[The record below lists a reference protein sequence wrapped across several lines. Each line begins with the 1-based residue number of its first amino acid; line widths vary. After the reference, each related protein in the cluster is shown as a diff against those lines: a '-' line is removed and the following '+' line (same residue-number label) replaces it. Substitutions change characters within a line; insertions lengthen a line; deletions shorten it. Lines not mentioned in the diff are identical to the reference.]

1 MAETTAARSPRKLK
15 ACDTCRSR
23 KIKCHYPVDDTV
35 CRGCRSSGTSCTQEK
50 IRRKRGPAKRSTLR
64 HTPRDEAATTSPAS
78 SSNAPSI
85 PQPTAG
91 SPLGSQHAISSPSV
105 ADINS
110 QASPTV
116 VSGGLDFHGLCSRSL
131 VLSILTDWSRFVWP
145 LASLLHKKRFLRRV
159 LQREDERNPTFC
171 ALVLSTCA
179 VTVTTLRRNSF
190 HKYRGV
196 TVAKCIG
203 LIEQGQMLQR
213 PAAYTL
219 DWCISCYNVA
229 SSLHALDGDAE
240 LRVYQAIKDAMAG
253 VQWLLFCDGER
264 ETRSLHDQEMLKRL
278 YWLMSMW
285 QLAAELRGEPY
296 LSYLPC
302 RSFTQILETMRPL
315 PLSDAE
321 LGVPE
326 PDVDIPVLWPGVEE
340 TWMRDD
346 EQYITGL
353 NSLIDIMLVWEDA
366 KVDMTHKSP
375 TDTLRE
381 GMARIQ
387 AVLDNLIP
395 ELRWSGG
402 LARYPQPCRSH
413 EAQTV
418 NILITS
424 LYLRSNLLQNLGQI
438 PGITHQGIVSDVLE
452 ILEHISEEV
461 QEANGFSLVKKVRDI
476 GAAYLQELRVTGDG
490 TMQAVDES
498 AQRTVNTL
506 LARLERLDSGSRERG
521 Y

>member
-1 MAETTAARSPRKLK
+1 
-15 ACDTCRSR
+15 
-23 KIKCHYPVDDTV
+23 
-35 CRGCRSSGTSCTQEK
+35 
-50 IRRKRGPAKRSTLR
+50 
-64 HTPRDEAATTSPAS
+64 
-78 SSNAPSI
+78 
-85 PQPTAG
+85 
-91 SPLGSQHAISSPSV
+91 
-105 ADINS
+105 
-110 QASPTV
+110 
-116 VSGGLDFHGLCSRSL
+116 
-131 VLSILTDWSRFVWP
+131 
-145 LASLLHKKRFLRRV
+145 
-159 LQREDERNPTFC
+159 
-171 ALVLSTCA
+171 
-179 VTVTTLRRNSF
+179 
-190 HKYRGV
+190 
-196 TVAKCIG
+196 
-203 LIEQGQMLQR
+203 MLQR

-229 SSLHALDGDAE
+229 SSLHALDGEAE

-264 ETRSLHDQEMLKRL
+264 ETRSLHGREMLKRL

-285 QLAAELRGEPY
+285 QLYWSL
-296 LSYLPC
+296 
-302 RSFTQILETMRPL
+302 
-315 PLSDAE
+315 
-321 LGVPE
+321 
-326 PDVDIPVLWPGVEE
+326 EE

-346 EQYITGL
+346 KQYMTGL

-366 KVDMTHKSP
+366 KVYMTHKSP

-424 LYLRSNLLQNLGQI
+424 LYLRSNLVQNLGQI

-452 ILEHISEEV
+452 ILQHISEEV
-461 QEANGFSLVKKVRDI
+461 QEASGFSLVKKVRDI

-490 TMQAVDES
+490 TMQTVNES
-498 AQRTVNTL
+498 AQLVNL
-506 LARLERLDSGSRERG
+506 ILYDLENEHHTPVWPERRIPEKA
-521 Y
+521 

>member
-1 MAETTAARSPRKLK
+1 MPPRY
-15 ACDTCRSR
+15 CNR
-23 KIKCHYPVDDTV
+23 
-35 CRGCRSSGTSCTQEK
+35 Q
-50 IRRKRGPAKRSTLR
+50 
-64 HTPRDEAATTSPAS
+64 AS
-78 SSNAPSI
+78 SPF
-85 PQPTAG
+85 
-91 SPLGSQHAISSPSV
+91 GSQHAVSSPSV

-116 VSGGLDFHGLCSRSL
+116 VSGGLEFHGLCSRSL
-131 VLSILTDWSRFVWP
+131 VLSILTDWSRFAWP

-159 LQREDERNPTFC
+159 LQREDERNSTFC

-196 TVAKCIG
+196 TIAKCIG

-229 SSLHALDGDAE
+229 SSLHALDGEAE

-264 ETRSLHDQEMLKRL
+264 ETRSLHDREMLKRL

-285 QLAAELRGEPY
+285 QLYWSLCTPFFHCGKNAYALSRAADLRGEPY

-302 RSFTQILETMRPL
+302 RSFAQILETIRPL

-326 PDVDIPVLWPGVEE
+326 PDVDIPSLWPGLEE

-346 EQYITGL
+346 KQYMTGL

-424 LYLRSNLLQNLGQI
+424 LYLRSNLVQNLGQI
-438 PGITHQGIVSDVLE
+438 PGITHQGIVSDVFE

-490 TMQAVDES
+490 TMQTVNES
-498 AQRTVNTL
+498 AQLVNL
-506 LARLERLDSGSRERG
+506 ILYDLENEHHTPVWPERRIPEKA
-521 Y
+521 

>member
-1 MAETTAARSPRKLK
+1 MAETTTARSPSNLK

-23 KIKCHYPVDDTV
+23 KIK
-35 CRGCRSSGTSCTQEK
+35 
-50 IRRKRGPAKRSTLR
+50 
-64 HTPRDEAATTSPAS
+64 
-78 SSNAPSI
+78 
-85 PQPTAG
+85 
-91 SPLGSQHAISSPSV
+91 HAVSSPSV

-116 VSGGLDFHGLCSRSL
+116 VSGGLEFHGLCSRSL
-131 VLSILTDWSRFVWP
+131 VLSILTDWSRFAWP

-159 LQREDERNPTFC
+159 LQREDERNSTFC

-229 SSLHALDGDAE
+229 SSLHALDGEAE

-264 ETRSLHDQEMLKRL
+264 ETRSLHDREMLKRL

-285 QLAAELRGEPY
+285 QLYWSL
-296 LSYLPC
+296 
-302 RSFTQILETMRPL
+302 
-315 PLSDAE
+315 
-321 LGVPE
+321 
-326 PDVDIPVLWPGVEE
+326 EE

-346 EQYITGL
+346 KQYMTGL

-424 LYLRSNLLQNLGQI
+424 LYLRSNLVQNLGQI
-438 PGITHQGIVSDVLE
+438 PGITHQGIVSDVFE

-461 QEANGFSLVKKVRDI
+461 QEANSFSLV
-476 GAAYLQELRVTGDG
+476 RVDG
-490 TMQAVDES
+490 MARNFRALPES
-498 AQRTVNTL
+498 
-506 LARLERLDSGSRERG
+506 S
-521 Y
+521 

>member
-23 KIKCHYPVDDTV
+23 KIK
-35 CRGCRSSGTSCTQEK
+35 EK

-285 QLAAELRGEPY
+285 QLY
-296 LSYLPC
+296 WS
-302 RSFTQILETMRPL
+302 
-315 PLSDAE
+315 
-321 LGVPE
+321 
-326 PDVDIPVLWPGVEE
+326 VEE

-506 LARLERLDSGSRERG
+506 LARLERLDTGSRERG